1 MDLLNN
7 PRRIYITGVMGSGK
21 TSVAKELASLFAG
34 SFYSENINPDRL
46 TKAFS
51 GNESISTLNQLDL
64 LLDIVKAHDYKLLN
78 NTQVFD
84 TSLFT
89 NLFFSDILIPDEDK
103 STYKNVWNTA
113 SELCSSDNE
122 YHIFLAVTYDTMMSR
137 IQSRGR
143 DFEKDTDFDYK
154 DYYLRFTESIGS
166 ILVRNRHNRNFILI
180 NNYDLESPKEIAKMI
195 YDKITEVE
203 NGSV

>member
-1 MDLLNN
+1 MNN
-7 PRRIYITGVMGSGK
+7 IRRIYITGVMGSGK
-21 TSVAKELASLFAG
+21 TSVAKELASLYAG
-34 SFYSENINPDRL
+34 SFYNENINSSRL
-46 TKAFS
+46 EKAFS

-89 NLFFSDILIPDEDK
+89 NLFFSDILVPEKDK

-122 YHIFLAVTYDTMMSR
+122 YHIFLSLTSDTMMSR

-154 DYYLRFTESIGS
+154 DYYLRFTESIGN

>member
-1 MDLLNN
+1 MNN
-7 PRRIYITGVMGSGK
+7 IRRIYITGVMGSGK
-21 TSVAKELASLFAG
+21 TSVAKELASLYAG
-34 SFYSENINPDRL
+34 SFYSENINSSRL
-46 TKAFS
+46 EKAFS
-51 GNESISTLNQLDL
+51 GNESVATLNQLDL

-89 NLFFSDILIPDEDK
+89 NLLFSDILIPEKDR

-122 YHIFLAVTYDTMMSR
+122 YNIFLAVDYDTMMRR
-137 IQSRGR
+137 IESRGR

-154 DYYLRFTESIGS
+154 DYYLKFTESMANIM
-166 ILVRNRHNRNFILI
+166 IRNRLDRKFILI
-180 NNYDLESPKEIAKMI
+180 NNYDLESPKEIAKII

-203 NGSV
+203 NGSI

>member
-1 MDLLNN
+1 MNN
-7 PRRIYITGVMGSGK
+7 IRRIYITGVMGSGK
-21 TSVAKELASLFAG
+21 TSVAKELASLYAG
-34 SFYSENINPDRL
+34 SFYNENINSSRL
-46 TKAFS
+46 EKAFS

-89 NLFFSDILIPDEDK
+89 NLFFSDILVPDKDK

-137 IQSRGR
+137 IQTRGR

-154 DYYLRFTESIGS
+154 DYYLRFTESIGN

>member
-1 MDLLNN
+1 MNN
-7 PRRIYITGVMGSGK
+7 IRRIYITGVMGSGK
-21 TSVAKELASLFAG
+21 TSVAKELASLYAG
-34 SFYSENINPDRL
+34 SFYNENINSSRL
-46 TKAFS
+46 EKAFS
-51 GNESISTLNQLDL
+51 GNKSISTLNQLDL

-89 NLFFSDILIPDEDK
+89 NLFFSDILVPDKDK
-103 STYKNVWNTA
+103 ETYKNVWNTA

-154 DYYLRFTESIGS
+154 DYYLRFTESIGN

-203 NGSV
+203 NGSF

>member
-1 MDLLNN
+1 MSQSNT
-7 PRRIYITGVMGSGK
+7 RRIYITGVMSSGK

-34 SFYSENINPDRL
+34 SFYSENINSSRL
-46 TKAFS
+46 EKAFS
-51 GNESISTLNQLDL
+51 GNESICTLNQLDL

-89 NLFFSDILIPDEDK
+89 NLFFSDILLPDRDK

-122 YHIFLAVTYDTMMSR
+122 YNIFLAITYDTMINR
-137 IQSRGR
+137 IHSRGR
-143 DFEKDTDFDYK
+143 DFEQETDFDYK
-154 DYYLRFTESIGS
+154 NYYLKFTESMGN

-203 NGSV
+203 NGSI

>member
-1 MDLLNN
+1 MSNT
-7 PRRIYITGVMGSGK
+7 RRIYITGVMGSGK
-21 TSVAKELASLFAG
+21 TSVAKELASLYAG
-34 SFYSENINPDRL
+34 SFYNENINSSRL
-46 TKAFS
+46 EKAFS

-89 NLFFSDILIPDEDK
+89 NLFFSDILVPDKDK
-103 STYKNVWNTA
+103 ETYKNVWNTA

-154 DYYLRFTESIGS
+154 DYYLRFTESIGN

>member
-1 MDLLNN
+1 MTNT
-7 PRRIYITGVMGSGK
+7 RRIYITGVMGSGK
-21 TSVAKELASLFAG
+21 TSVAKELASLFVG
-34 SFYSENINPDRL
+34 SFYSESINSERL

-51 GNESISTLNQLDL
+51 GNESVATLNQLDL

-89 NLFFSDILIPDEDK
+89 NLFFSDILIPEKDK

-143 DFEKDTDFDYK
+143 DFEKETDFDYK
-154 DYYLRFTESIGS
+154 DYYLRFTESVGNT
-166 ILVRNRHNRNFILI
+166 LVNNRYNRNFILI
-180 NNYDLESPKEIAKMI
+180 NNYDLESPKEIAEII
-195 YDKITEVE
+195 YDKIMEVE
-203 NGSV
+203 NGSI

>member
-1 MDLLNN
+1 MTNT
-7 PRRIYITGVMGSGK
+7 RRIYITGVMGSGK
-21 TSVAKELASLFAG
+21 TSVAKELASLYAG
-34 SFYSENINPDRL
+34 SFYSENINSSRL
-46 TKAFS
+46 EKAFS

-89 NLFFSDILIPDEDK
+89 NLFFSDILVPEKDK

-154 DYYLRFTESIGS
+154 DYYLRFTESIGN

>member
-1 MDLLNN
+1 MNN
-7 PRRIYITGVMGSGK
+7 IRRIYITGVMGSGK
-21 TSVAKELASLFAG
+21 TSVAKELASLYAG
-34 SFYSENINPDRL
+34 SFYNENINSFRL
-46 TKAFS
+46 EKAFS

-89 NLFFSDILIPDEDK
+89 NLFFSDILVPEKDK

-143 DFEKDTDFDYK
+143 YFEKDTDFDYK
-154 DYYLRFTESIGS
+154 DYYLRFTESIGN

>member
-1 MDLLNN
+1 MTNT
-7 PRRIYITGVMGSGK
+7 RRIYITGVMGSGK
-21 TSVAKELASLFAG
+21 TSVAKELASLYAG
-34 SFYSENINPDRL
+34 SFYSENINSSRL
-46 TKAFS
+46 EKAFS

-89 NLFFSDILIPDEDK
+89 NLFFSDILVPEKDK

-137 IQSRGR
+137 IKSRGR

-154 DYYLRFTESIGS
+154 DYYLRFTESIGN

>member
-1 MDLLNN
+1 MTNT
-7 PRRIYITGVMGSGK
+7 RRIYITGVMGSGK
-21 TSVAKELASLFAG
+21 TSVAKELASLYAG
-34 SFYSENINPDRL
+34 SFYSENINSSRL
-46 TKAFS
+46 EKAFS

-64 LLDIVKAHDYKLLN
+64 LLDIVKAHDYKLLH

-89 NLFFSDILIPDEDK
+89 NLFFSDILVPEKDK

-154 DYYLRFTESIGS
+154 DYYLRFTESIGN

>member
-1 MDLLNN
+1 MSNT
-7 PRRIYITGVMGSGK
+7 RRIYITGVMGSGK

-34 SFYSENINPDRL
+34 SFYSENINSSRL
-46 TKAFS
+46 EKAFS

-89 NLFFSDILIPDEDK
+89 NLFFSDILVPEKDK

-122 YHIFLAVTYDTMMSR
+122 YHIFLAVTYETMMNR

-154 DYYLRFTESIGS
+154 DYYLRFTESIGN

-180 NNYDLESPKEIAKMI
+180 YNYDLESPKEIAKMI

>member
-1 MDLLNN
+1 MSNT
-7 PRRIYITGVMGSGK
+7 RRIYITGVMGSGK

-34 SFYSENINPDRL
+34 SFYSENINSSRL
-46 TKAFS
+46 EKAFS

-89 NLFFSDILIPDEDK
+89 NLFFSDILVPEKDK

-154 DYYLRFTESIGS
+154 DYYLRFTESIGN

-203 NGSV
+203 NGSI

>member
-1 MDLLNN
+1 MTNT
-7 PRRIYITGVMGSGK
+7 RRIYITGVMGSGK

-34 SFYSENINPDRL
+34 SFYSESINSSRL
-46 TKAFS
+46 EKAFS

-89 NLFFSDILIPDEDK
+89 NLFFSDILVPEKDK

-113 SELCSSDNE
+113 SELCSSNNE
-122 YHIFLAVTYDTMMSR
+122 YHIFLAVTYDTMMNR

-154 DYYLRFTESIGS
+154 DYYLRFTESVGNV
-166 ILVRNRHNRNFILI
+166 LVKNRYNRNFILI

>member
-1 MDLLNN
+1 MNN
-7 PRRIYITGVMGSGK
+7 IRRIYITGVMGSGK
-21 TSVAKELASLFAG
+21 TSVAKELASLYAG
-34 SFYSENINPDRL
+34 SFYNENINSSRL
-46 TKAFS
+46 EKAFS

-89 NLFFSDILIPDEDK
+89 NLFFSDILVPEKDK
-103 STYKNVWNTA
+103 STYNNVWNTA

-154 DYYLRFTESIGS
+154 DYYLRFTESIGN

>member
-1 MDLLNN
+1 MNN
-7 PRRIYITGVMGSGK
+7 IRRIYITGVMGSGK

-34 SFYSENINPDRL
+34 SYYNENINSDRL

-51 GNESISTLNQLDL
+51 GNESVATLNQLDL

-89 NLFFSDILIPDEDK
+89 NLFFSDILIPKKDRD
-103 STYKNVWNTA
+103 TYKNVWDTA
-113 SELCSSDNE
+113 SELCASDNE
-122 YHIFLAVTYDTMMSR
+122 YNIFLAIDYDTMISR
-137 IQSRGR
+137 IESRGR
-143 DFEKDTDFDYK
+143 DFEKETDFDYK
-154 DYYLRFTESIGS
+154 DYYLKFTDSMANIM
-166 ILVRNRHNRNFILI
+166 IRNRLDRKFILI
-180 NNYDLESPKEIAKMI
+180 NNYDLESPKEIAKII

-203 NGSV
+203 NGSI

>member
-1 MDLLNN
+1 MTNT
-7 PRRIYITGVMGSGK
+7 RRIYITGVMGSGK

-34 SFYSENINPDRL
+34 SFYSENINSSRL
-46 TKAFS
+46 EKAFS

-89 NLFFSDILIPDEDK
+89 NLFFSDILVPEKDK

-122 YHIFLAVTYDTMMSR
+122 YHIFLAVTYDTMISR

-154 DYYLRFTESIGS
+154 DYYLRFTESIGN
-166 ILVRNRHNRNFILI
+166 ILVRNRNNRNFILI

>member
-1 MDLLNN
+1 MTNT
-7 PRRIYITGVMGSGK
+7 RRIYITGVMGSGK
-21 TSVAKELASLFAG
+21 TSVAKELASLYAG
-34 SFYSENINPDRL
+34 SFYSENINSYRL
-46 TKAFS
+46 EKAFS

-89 NLFFSDILIPDEDK
+89 NLFFSDILLPDRDK

-122 YHIFLAVTYDTMMSR
+122 YNIFLAVTYDTMINR

-143 DFEKDTDFDYK
+143 DFEKETDFDYK
-154 DYYLRFTESIGS
+154 NYYLKFTESMGN

-203 NGSV
+203 NGSI

>member
-1 MDLLNN
+1 MNN
-7 PRRIYITGVMGSGK
+7 IRRIYITGVMGSGK
-21 TSVAKELASLFAG
+21 TSVAKELASLYAG
-34 SFYSENINPDRL
+34 SFYNENINSSRL
-46 TKAFS
+46 EKAFS

-89 NLFFSDILIPDEDK
+89 NLFFSDILVPEKDK

-154 DYYLRFTESIGS
+154 DYYLRFTESIGN
-166 ILVRNRHNRNFILI
+166 IIVRNRHNRNFILI
-180 NNYDLESPKEIAKMI
+180 NNYGLESPKEIAKMI

>member
-1 MDLLNN
+1 MTNT
-7 PRRIYITGVMGSGK
+7 RRIYITGVMGSGK
-21 TSVAKELASLFAG
+21 TSVAKELASLYAG
-34 SFYSENINPDRL
+34 SFYTENINSSRL
-46 TKAFS
+46 EKAFS

-89 NLFFSDILIPDEDK
+89 NLFFSDILVPEKDK

-154 DYYLRFTESIGS
+154 DYYLRFTESIGN

>member
-1 MDLLNN
+1 MSPSNT
-7 PRRIYITGVMGSGK
+7 RRIYITGVMGSGK

-34 SFYSENINPDRL
+34 SFYSENINSSRL
-46 TKAFS
+46 EKAFS

-89 NLFFSDILIPDEDK
+89 NLFFSDILVPEKDK

-154 DYYLRFTESIGS
+154 DYYLRFTESIGN

>member
-1 MDLLNN
+1 MNN
-7 PRRIYITGVMGSGK
+7 IRRIYITGVMGSGK

-34 SFYSENINPDRL
+34 SYYNENINSDRL

-51 GNESISTLNQLDL
+51 GNESVATLNQLDL

-89 NLFFSDILIPDEDK
+89 NLFFSDILIPEKDK

-154 DYYLRFTESIGS
+154 DYYLRFTESVGNT
-166 ILVRNRHNRNFILI
+166 LVNNRYNRNFILI

-203 NGSV
+203 NGSI

>member
-1 MDLLNN
+1 MTNT
-7 PRRIYITGVMGSGK
+7 RRIYITGVMGSGK

-34 SFYSENINPDRL
+34 SFYSENINSSRL
-46 TKAFS
+46 QEAFY
-51 GNESISTLNQLDL
+51 GNKSISTLNQLDL
-64 LLDIVKAHDYKLLN
+64 LLDIVKEHDYKLLN

-89 NLFFSDILIPDEDK
+89 NLFFSDILLPDRDK

-122 YHIFLAVTYDTMMSR
+122 YNIFLSVTYDTMINR

-143 DFEKDTDFDYK
+143 DFEKETDFDYK
-154 DYYLRFTESIGS
+154 NYYLKFTESMGN
-166 ILVRNRHNRNFILI
+166 ILVRNRNNRNFILI

-203 NGSV
+203 NGSI

>member
-1 MDLLNN
+1 MNN
-7 PRRIYITGVMGSGK
+7 IRRIYITGVMGSGK
-21 TSVAKELASLFAG
+21 TSVAKELASLYAG
-34 SFYSENINPDRL
+34 SFYNENINSSRL
-46 TKAFS
+46 EKAFS

-89 NLFFSDILIPDEDK
+89 NLFFSDILVPEKDK

-154 DYYLRFTESIGS
+154 DYYLRFTESIGN

>member
-1 MDLLNN
+1 MTNT
-7 PRRIYITGVMGSGK
+7 RRIYITGVMGSGK

-34 SFYSENINPDRL
+34 SFYSENINSSRIE
-46 TKAFS
+46 KAFS

-64 LLDIVKAHDYKLLN
+64 LLDIVKSHDYKLLN

-89 NLFFSDILIPDEDK
+89 NLFFSDILVPGKDK

-113 SELCSSDNE
+113 SELCSSDND

-154 DYYLRFTESIGS
+154 DYYLRFTESVGNV
-166 ILVRNRHNRNFILI
+166 LVNNRYNRNFILI

>member
-1 MDLLNN
+1 MSNT
-7 PRRIYITGVMGSGK
+7 RRIYITGVMGSGK

-34 SFYSENINPDRL
+34 SFYSENINSSRL
-46 TKAFS
+46 QEAFY
-51 GNESISTLNQLDL
+51 GNKSISTLNQLDL

-89 NLFFSDILIPDEDK
+89 NLFFSDILLPDRDK

-113 SELCSSDNE
+113 SELCRSDNE
-122 YHIFLAVTYDTMMSR
+122 YHIFLAITYDTMISR
-137 IQSRGR
+137 IHSRGR
-143 DFEKDTDFDYK
+143 DFEQETDFDYK
-154 DYYLRFTESIGS
+154 NYYLKFTESMGN

-203 NGSV
+203 NGSI

>member
-1 MDLLNN
+1 MNN
-7 PRRIYITGVMGSGK
+7 IRRIYITGVMGSGK
-21 TSVAKELASLFAG
+21 TSVAKELASLYAG
-34 SFYSENINPDRL
+34 SFYNENINSSRL
-46 TKAFS
+46 EKAFS

-89 NLFFSDILIPDEDK
+89 NLFFSDILVPEKDK
-103 STYKNVWNTA
+103 STYKNVWNTS

-154 DYYLRFTESIGS
+154 DYYLRFTESIGN

>member
-1 MDLLNN
+1 MTNT
-7 PRRIYITGVMGSGK
+7 RRIYITGVMGSGK

-34 SFYSENINPDRL
+34 SFYSENINSSRL
-46 TKAFS
+46 QEVFY
-51 GNESISTLNQLDL
+51 GNKSISTLNQLDL

-89 NLFFSDILIPDEDK
+89 NLFFSDILLPDRDK

-122 YHIFLAVTYDTMMSR
+122 YNIFLAVTYDTMINR

-143 DFEKDTDFDYK
+143 DFEKETDFDYK
-154 DYYLRFTESIGS
+154 NYYLKFTESIGN

-203 NGSV
+203 NGSI

>member
-1 MDLLNN
+1 MTNT
-7 PRRIYITGVMGSGK
+7 RRIYITGVMGSGK

-34 SFYSENINPDRL
+34 SFYSENINSSRL
-46 TKAFS
+46 QEAFY
-51 GNESISTLNQLDL
+51 GNKSISTLNQLDL

-89 NLFFSDILIPDEDK
+89 NLFFSDILLPDRDK

-122 YHIFLAVTYDTMMSR
+122 YNIFLAVTYDTMINR

-143 DFEKDTDFDYK
+143 DFEKETDFDYK
-154 DYYLRFTESIGS
+154 NYYLKFTESMGN

-203 NGSV
+203 NGSI

>member
-1 MDLLNN
+1 MNN
-7 PRRIYITGVMGSGK
+7 IRRIYITGVMDSGK
-21 TSVAKELASLFAG
+21 TSVAKELASLYAG
-34 SFYSENINPDRL
+34 SFYNENINSSRL
-46 TKAFS
+46 EKAFS

-89 NLFFSDILIPDEDK
+89 NLFFSYILVPDKDK
-103 STYKNVWNTA
+103 ETYKNVWNTA

-122 YHIFLAVTYDTMMSR
+122 YHIFLAVTYDTMISR

-154 DYYLRFTESIGS
+154 DYYLRFTESIGN

>member
-1 MDLLNN
+1 MDLNN

-21 TSVAKELASLFAG
+21 TSVAKELASLYAG
-34 SFYSENINPDRL
+34 SFYSENINSKRL
-46 TKAFS
+46 QEAFY
-51 GNESISTLNQLDL
+51 GNKSISTLNQLDL

-89 NLFFSDILIPDEDK
+89 NLFFSNVLLPDRDK

-122 YHIFLAVTYDTMMSR
+122 YNVFLAVTYDTMMDR

-143 DFEKDTDFDYK
+143 DFEKETDFDYK
-154 DYYLRFTESIGS
+154 DYYLKFTESMGN

-203 NGSV
+203 NGSI

>member
-1 MDLLNN
+1 MMNN
-7 PRRIYITGVMGSGK
+7 IRRIYITGVMGSGK

-34 SFYSENINPDRL
+34 SYYNENINSDRL
-46 TKAFS
+46 TKVFS
-51 GNESISTLNQLDL
+51 GNESVATLNQLDL

-89 NLFFSDILIPDEDK
+89 NLFFSDILIPEKDK

-122 YHIFLAVTYDTMMSR
+122 YHIFLAVTYDTMMDR

-154 DYYLRFTESIGS
+154 DYYLRFTESMGN

-195 YDKITEVE
+195 YDKIAEVE
-203 NGSV
+203 NGSI

>member
-1 MDLLNN
+1 MNN
-7 PRRIYITGVMGSGK
+7 IRRIYITGVMGSGK
-21 TSVAKELASLFAG
+21 TSVAKELASLYAG
-34 SFYSENINPDRL
+34 SFYNENINSSRL
-46 TKAFS
+46 EKAFS

-89 NLFFSDILIPDEDK
+89 NLFFSDILVPEKDK

-154 DYYLRFTESIGS
+154 DYYLRFTESIGN

-203 NGSV
+203 NGSI

>member
-1 MDLLNN
+1 MNN
-7 PRRIYITGVMGSGK
+7 IRRIYITGVMGSGK
-21 TSVAKELASLFAG
+21 TSVAKELASLYAG
-34 SFYSENINPDRL
+34 SFYNENINSSRL
-46 TKAFS
+46 EKAFS

-89 NLFFSDILIPDEDK
+89 NLFFSDILVPEKDK

-122 YHIFLAVTYDTMMSR
+122 YHVFLAVTYDTMMSR

-154 DYYLRFTESIGS
+154 DYYLRFTESIGN

>member
-1 MDLLNN
+1 MTNT
-7 PRRIYITGVMGSGK
+7 RRIYITGVMGSGK
-21 TSVAKELASLFAG
+21 TSVAKELASLFYG
-34 SFYSENINPDRL
+34 SFYSENINSSRL
-46 TKAFS
+46 EKAFS

-64 LLDIVKAHDYKLLN
+64 LLDIVKAHDYELLN

-89 NLFFSDILIPDEDK
+89 NLFFSDILVPAKDK
-103 STYKNVWNTA
+103 STYNNVWNTA

-143 DFEKDTDFDYK
+143 DFEKETDFDYE
-154 DYYLRFTESIGS
+154 DYYLRFTESIGN

>member
-1 MDLLNN
+1 MNN
-7 PRRIYITGVMGSGK
+7 IRRIYITGVMGSGK
-21 TSVAKELASLFAG
+21 TSVAKELASLYAG
-34 SFYSENINPDRL
+34 SFYNENINSSRL
-46 TKAFS
+46 QEAFY
-51 GNESISTLNQLDL
+51 GNKSISTLNQLDL

-89 NLFFSDILIPDEDK
+89 NLFFSDILLPDRDK

-122 YHIFLAVTYDTMMSR
+122 YNIFLAVTYDTMINR

-143 DFEKDTDFDYK
+143 DFEKETDFDYK
-154 DYYLRFTESIGS
+154 NYYLKFTESMGN

-180 NNYDLESPKEIAKMI
+180 NNYDLESPKEIANMI

>member
-1 MDLLNN
+1 MNN
-7 PRRIYITGVMGSGK
+7 IRRIYITGVMGSGK
-21 TSVAKELASLFAG
+21 TSVAKELASLYAG
-34 SFYSENINPDRL
+34 SFYNENINSSRL
-46 TKAFS
+46 EKAFS

-89 NLFFSDILIPDEDK
+89 NLFFSDILVPEKDK

-137 IQSRGR
+137 IKSRGR

-154 DYYLRFTESIGS
+154 DYYLRFTESIGN

>member
-1 MDLLNN
+1 MTNT
-7 PRRIYITGVMGSGK
+7 RRIYITGVIGSGK
-21 TSVAKELASLFAG
+21 TSVAKELASLYAG
-34 SFYSENINPDRL
+34 SFYSENINSSRL
-46 TKAFS
+46 EKAFS

-64 LLDIVKAHDYKLLN
+64 LLDIVKSHDYKLLN

-89 NLFFSDILIPDEDK
+89 NLFFSDILVPEKDK

-154 DYYLRFTESIGS
+154 DYYLRFTESIGN

-203 NGSV
+203 NGSI

>member
-1 MDLLNN
+1 MSNT
-7 PRRIYITGVMGSGK
+7 RRIYITGVMGSGK

-34 SFYSENINPDRL
+34 SFYSENINSSRL
-46 TKAFS
+46 EKAFS
-51 GNESISTLNQLDL
+51 GNESVATLNQLDL

-89 NLFFSDILIPDEDK
+89 NLFFSDILIPENDR

-113 SELCSSDNE
+113 SELCASGNE
-122 YHIFLAVTYDTMMSR
+122 YNIFLAIDYDTMMSR
-137 IQSRGR
+137 IESRGR

-154 DYYLRFTESIGS
+154 DYYLKFTESMANIM
-166 ILVRNRHNRNFILI
+166 IRNRLDRKFILI
-180 NNYDLESPKEIAKMI
+180 NNYDLESPKEIAKII

>member
-1 MDLLNN
+1 MTNT
-7 PRRIYITGVMGSGK
+7 RRIYITGVMGSGK
-21 TSVAKELASLFAG
+21 TSVAKELASLYAG
-34 SFYSENINPDRL
+34 SFYTENINSSRL
-46 TKAFS
+46 EKEFS

-89 NLFFSDILIPDEDK
+89 NLFFSDILVPEKDK

-154 DYYLRFTESIGS
+154 DYYLRFTESIGN